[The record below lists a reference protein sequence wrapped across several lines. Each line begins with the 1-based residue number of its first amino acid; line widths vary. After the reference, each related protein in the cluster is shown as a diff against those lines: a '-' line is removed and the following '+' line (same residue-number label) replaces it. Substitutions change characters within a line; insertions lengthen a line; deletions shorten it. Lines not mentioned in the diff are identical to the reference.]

1 MKNENVTSFA
11 SIVSVKRILHH
22 HVTDLDIAPVL
33 AARLRVLCPKLS
45 SRNKLQKLYYGYIS
59 FNLHWQNRDER
70 HTERTLR

>member
-45 SRNKLQKLYYGYIS
+45 SRNKLQKLYYG
-59 FNLHWQNRDER
+59 
-70 HTERTLR
+70 